1 LIATGVGE
9 MQLLL
14 LLLAYRLA
22 VVDRHHLKIVDES
35 YGRHLLFTVKLSSML
50 MLLAAC
56 ATLHGIFPFILTGVV
71 SDKIKHLNEV
81 LSKR

>member
-1 LIATGVGE
+1 

-22 VVDRHHLKIVDES
+22 VVDRHHLKAVDES

-50 MLLAAC
+50 LLLAAC
-56 ATLHGIFPFILTGVV
+56 AILHGIFPFILTGVV
-71 SDKIKHLNEV
+71 SDKIKHLDNTLTE
-81 LSKR
+81 R